1 MRYSICLAFAM
12 RSLTSSFLLAINDQ
26 SMCERNARER
36 GVGGMEFT
44 LEHVWGVDFVRIAL
58 LGDGDL
64 CGDLRKVGA
73 GGEVRDAA
81 GHDGE
86 ELRVR
91 GHNER
96 VSESG
101 ERPRVWGACFLNL
114 ILELRDAVHAR
125 QFL

>member
-36 GVGGMEFT
+36 GGWHGIT

-58 LGDGDL
+58 LGDGNL

-86 ELRVR
+86 ELRV
-91 GHNER
+91 
-96 VSESG
+96 
-101 ERPRVWGACFLNL
+101 PGA
-114 ILELRDAVHAR
+114 
-125 QFL
+125 